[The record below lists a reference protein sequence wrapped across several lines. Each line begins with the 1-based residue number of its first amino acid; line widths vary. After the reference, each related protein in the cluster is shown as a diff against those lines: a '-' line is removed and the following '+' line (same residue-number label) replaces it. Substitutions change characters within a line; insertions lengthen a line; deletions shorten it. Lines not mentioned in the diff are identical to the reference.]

1 MKTREGIH
9 ENKKWNIWKQEKEYM
24 KTREGIYENK
34 RRYKWKQEKVYMKT
48 SKGGG
53 GGILKYYLVDIWWRG
68 HSKNSFDP
76 TGILWIVSSPI
87 ILYCTP
93 SSKHVQIENCIIYI
107 KTVRSTYRK
116 LYRVHIEIFKVY
128 I

>member
-1 MKTREGIH
+1 
-9 ENKKWNIWKQEKEYM
+9 M

-34 RRYKWKQEKVYMKT
+34 RRYIWKQVIRR
-48 SKGGG
+48 G
-53 GGILKYYLVDIWWRG
+53 GGILKYYLVDICWRG